1 MPDEIR
7 QSVYGIWL
15 EHSVYSS
22 DGRSGRNSVKITKL
36 QNLRLY
42 SDLNNEN
49 IKIEERAHK
58 RGSIQYIANRMI
70 LTGIIRITR

>member
-7 QSVYGIWL
+7 QSVHDIWL

-22 DGRSGRNSVKITKL
+22 DCRSGRNTVKISKL
-36 QNLRLY
+36 QYLRLY

-49 IKIEERAHK
+49 IKIEETANK
-58 RGSIQYIANRMI
+58 RGNIQYIANRMI
-70 LTGIIRITR
+70 LTRIIRITR

>member
-1 MPDEIR
+1 M
-7 QSVYGIWL
+7 VIWL
-15 EHSVYSS
+15 KHSVYSS

-49 IKIEERAHK
+49 IKIEERANK